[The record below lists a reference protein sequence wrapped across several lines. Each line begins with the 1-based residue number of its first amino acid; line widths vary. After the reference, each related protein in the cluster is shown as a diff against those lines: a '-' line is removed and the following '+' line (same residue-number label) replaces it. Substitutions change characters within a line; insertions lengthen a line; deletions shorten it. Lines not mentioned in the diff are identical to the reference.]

1 MAERSKIRWA
11 VAAAAATCAAG
22 AAIGTAFG
30 AVVALAVGFAG
41 LSALL
46 VFTRVSFAHGALTRR
61 LRGRSTEAEVAGTRL
76 RLGTVGGSVFVAGL
90 SRPDIFC
97 DAALLDDLDDDE
109 VSAVT
114 LHERAHQ
121 LARDPLRNAVV
132 AAVAPLLLRFLRGRD
147 WLQRRAAAR
156 EIAAD
161 RYAMANGVDRRAI
174 ASALLK
180 VPPAGAAHAA
190 GFGSAVD
197 LRLQALLGDEV
208 DLQGR
213 RSWLAVTV
221 GAIAGAAVCLAM
233 LHPAAPVAEIVQ
245 ACCPV

>member
-1 MAERSKIRWA
+1 MAERSQIRWA
-11 VAAAAATCAAG
+11 VAAAATCAAG
-22 AAIGTAFG
+22 AAIGTVFG
-30 AVVALAVGFAG
+30 AVVALAIGLAG

-46 VFTRVSFAHGALTRR
+46 AFARVSLAHGALTRR

-76 RLGTVGGSVFVAGL
+76 RLGKVGGSVFVAGL

-97 DAALLDDLDDDE
+97 DAALLDELEDDE
-109 VSAVT
+109 VGAVT

-121 LARDPLRNAVV
+121 LARDPLRNVAVS
-132 AAVAPLLLRFLRGRD
+132 AVAPLLLRFHRGRD

-161 RYAMANGVDRRAI
+161 RYAMAKGADRRAI

-197 LRLQALLGDEV
+197 LRLRALLGDEV
-208 DLQGR
+208 DLRGR
-213 RSWLAVTV
+213 RSWRAVTA
-221 GAIAGAAVCLAM
+221 GAFAGAAVCLAM
-233 LHPAAPVAEIVQ
+233 LHPAMSVAEFVR